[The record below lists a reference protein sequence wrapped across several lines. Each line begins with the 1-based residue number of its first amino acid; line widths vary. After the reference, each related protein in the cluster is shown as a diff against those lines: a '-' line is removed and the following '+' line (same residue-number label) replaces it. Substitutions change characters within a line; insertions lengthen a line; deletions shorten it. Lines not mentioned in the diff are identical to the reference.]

1 MTGNILIPHEKME
14 SVFLSILD
22 KHGFSGE
29 RAGTCARIFTQ
40 NSLDGV
46 YTHGVNRFPRFIRY
60 IKEGYVLPENKPETV
75 NSSGAIEQWDGRLGP
90 GVNNALDATRRSMKL
105 ARAHGIGC
113 VGMAN
118 TNHWMRG
125 GYYGR
130 EAAGSGFIFIGW
142 TNTIANMPAWG
153 AGNSKL
159 GNNPLVLA
167 VPFLPEPVVLDM
179 AMSQYSYGTMEAYR
193 MRDQKLPYAGGF
205 DLHGNLTDD
214 PDTVL
219 QTELAVP
226 AGYWKGAGLSL
237 LLDILAAVIS
247 GGDATFR
254 ITGRG
259 DEYGVSQ
266 VFISI
271 DPSRFAS
278 GSNVETTVREV
289 IDDYHKSVPSRE
301 KDKILH
307 PGERVLMRRK
317 ENLEKGIPVEKQVWE
332 EILSLTGSA

>member
-1 MTGNILIPHEKME
+1 MTDNILVSHEKME
-14 SVFLSILD
+14 SVFLSILN
-22 KHGFSGE
+22 KHAFSGD
-29 RAGTCARIFTQ
+29 RANTCARIFTQ

-60 IKEGYVLPENKPETV
+60 IKDGYVLPVNEPELV
-75 NSSGAIEQWDGRLGP
+75 NSSGAVEQWNGRLGP
-90 GVNNALDATRRSMKL
+90 GMNNALDATRRSMEL
-105 ARAHGIGC
+105 ARTHGIGC

-125 GYYGR
+125 GYYGW
-130 EAAGSGFIFIGW
+130 EAAGSGYIFIGW

-167 VPFLPEPVVLDM
+167 VPLPPKGVVLDM
-179 AMSQYSYGTMEAYR
+179 AMSQYSYGTMETYR

-205 DLHGNLTDD
+205 DRHGNLTDD
-214 PDTVL
+214 PGTVL
-219 QTELAVP
+219 ETELAAP
-226 AGYWKGAGLSL
+226 IGYWKGAGLSL

-254 ITGRG
+254 ITERG
-259 DEYGVSQ
+259 GEYGVSQ

-271 DPSRFAS
+271 DPSRFA
-278 GSNVETTVREV
+278 GSSSVETIVKEV
-289 IDDYHKSVPSRE
+289 IEDYHKSTTLSE
-301 KDKILH
+301 KEKILH

-332 EILSLTGSA
+332 EIMSLAGS

>member
-1 MTGNILIPHEKME
+1 MTDTILISHEKME
-14 SVFLSILD
+14 STFLSILD
-22 KHGFSGE
+22 RHGFSGS
-29 RAGTCARIFTQ
+29 RARACARIFTQ

-60 IKEGYVLPENKPETV
+60 IKEGFVQPANEPELF
-75 NSSGAIEQWDGRLGP
+75 SSFGAVEQWNGRLGP
-90 GVNNALDATRRSMKL
+90 GMNNALDATCRSMEL
-105 ARAHGIGC
+105 AKVHGIGC

-125 GYYGR
+125 GYYGW
-130 EAAGSGFIFIGW
+130 EAAKSGYIFIGW

-167 VPFLPEPVVLDM
+167 VPFPPEAVVLDM

-193 MRDQKLPYAGGF
+193 MKDQKLPYPGGF
-205 DLHGNLTDD
+205 DNQGNMTDD
-214 PDTVL
+214 PATVL

-254 ITGRG
+254 ITERG

-271 DPSRFAS
+271 DPSRFTGLS
-278 GSNVETTVREV
+278 KMETIVKEV
-289 IDDYHKSVPSRE
+289 IDDYNKSIPSSD
-301 KDKILH
+301 KDKILY
-307 PGERVLMRRK
+307 PGERVLIRRT
-317 ENLEKGIPVEKQVWE
+317 ENREKGIPVQKQVWE
-332 EILSLTGSA
+332 EILSLAGS

>member
-1 MTGNILIPHEKME
+1 MTDNILISHEKME
-14 SVFLSILD
+14 FVFLSIL
-22 KHGFSGE
+22 KNHAFSGD
-29 RAGTCARIFTQ
+29 RAKTCARIFTQ

-60 IKEGYVLPENKPETV
+60 IQKGYVQTANEPELV
-75 NSSGAIEQWDGRLGP
+75 GSFGAVEQWNGRRGP
-90 GVNNALDATRRSMKL
+90 GMNNALDATRRSMEL

-125 GYYGR
+125 GYYGW
-130 EAAGSGFIFIGW
+130 EAAGSGYIFIGW
-142 TNTIANMPAWG
+142 TNTISNMPAWG

-167 VPFLPEPVVLDM
+167 VPYSPEAVVLDM
-179 AMSQYSYGTMEAYR
+179 AMSQYSYGTLEAYS
-193 MRDQKLPYAGGF
+193 MRGQKLPMAGGF
-205 DLHGNLTDD
+205 DKEGNITHD
-214 PDTVL
+214 PGAVL
-219 QTELAVP
+219 ETERPLP

-254 ITGRG
+254 ITERG

-271 DPSRFAS
+271 DPSRFA
-278 GSNVETTVREV
+278 GISNFKTIIKEV
-289 IDDYHKSVPSRE
+289 IDDYHKSVPSSE
-301 KDKILH
+301 QDKILH

-317 ENLEKGIPVEKQVWE
+317 ENREKGIPVEKQVWE
-332 EILSLTGSA
+332 EILDLAGS